1 MVGKLITLSPT
12 PVKPSETP
20 TAPPPKTSVITLAA
34 AATLTWAPS
43 LTPLPPSPTPSPLP
57 PPPTPTATRVPGDA
71 WLITAENLARLAPL
85 ASLGNSSLDQ
95 INLTVWAPDGT
106 RLAVGGK
113 TGVVLLDALTWKVL
127 WRTEFPDAVRLQFS
141 QDGSRL
147 LVGGV
152 KTTRGVLLESATG
165 KILST
170 LFAGQIALSPDG
182 KTVAG
187 DGIRDALSNEVIRAL
202 KFPQLTKPDFESPVE
217 TAFSPDGRQV
227 VAGMSGG
234 GFTAW
239 DVASGEISYRVAG
252 SDPYNSC
259 QGTSNTDWMV
269 LVCAIPSGDFSKVSL
284 QANFINL
291 NRPTAVGQFTF
302 PNVANYKNHHYALL
316 PGQSLIAWADG
327 AKITLYDLAAGFQ
340 PVRALPGLPGN
351 ASLSFSPD
359 KKNPR
364 LAYWNNRS
372 LQIWDIN
379 APQALAEFGG
389 PAVNQMAFSPK
400 DARLLAYGKYDG
412 SLTAWN
418 VATQERLLRYPAAHP
433 QGPVGVAFAPDGKS
447 LASGGGDFHVRLWK
461 LDPPTPTPLV
471 DRQVYANVFQLA
483 YAPDGKKLG
492 VAYTSAYYVHLYPGS
507 LDEQAPLRIFPS
519 DSVAWIEIAISPSG
533 DKLAIGNEAGTVELR
548 NLADGA
554 LLKRFESPRRS
565 AVRHLA
571 FSADG
576 SLLAAAA
583 RGLWDL
589 KTGALLVDL
598 GADTVSVALSP
609 DQCLLA
615 AGQAN
620 GTLRLWN
627 VQTRQFIEPALKVF
641 TSRIEDLTFSP
652 DGRLLALGSWDGDVV
667 LWGVPDV
674 LKQPVGEV
682 PKVKCGQ

>member
-1 MVGKLITLSPT
+1 LPL
-12 PVKPSETP
+12 
-20 TAPPPKTSVITLAA
+20 
-34 AATLTWAPS
+34 APS
-43 LTPLPPSPTPSPLP
+43 LTPTP
-57 PPPTPTATRVPGDA
+57 TRVPGDP
-71 WLITAENLARLAPL
+71 WLITAENLARFAPL

-95 INLTVWAPDGT
+95 INLAVWAPDGA

-113 TGVVLLDALTWKVL
+113 TGVVMLDTVTWKLL
-127 WRTEFPDAVRLQFS
+127 WRTEFPDAVKLQFS

-147 LVGGV
+147 LAGGSN
-152 KTTRGVLLESATG
+152 KSTRAVLLESATG
-165 KILST
+165 KTLST

-187 DGIRDALSNEVIRAL
+187 DGIRDALSNELIREL

-239 DVASGEISYRVAG
+239 DATSGEITYRVAG

-259 QGTSNTDWMV
+259 QGTSTQDWMV
-269 LVCAIPSGDFSKVSL
+269 LVCAIPSSDFSKVSL

-291 NRPTAVGQFTF
+291 NRPTGFGQFSF
-302 PNVANYKNHHYALL
+302 PNVANYKNQHYALL

-327 AKITLYDLAAGFQ
+327 TKITLYDLAAGFQ
-340 PVRALPGLPGN
+340 PVRGLPGLPGN
-351 ASLSFSPD
+351 GSLAFSPD

-364 LAYWNNRS
+364 MAYWDNRV
-372 LQIWDIN
+372 LQIWDPN
-379 APQALAEFGG
+379 AQKRISEFGG
-389 PAVNQMAFSPK
+389 LAVNQMAFSPT
-400 DARLLAYGKYDG
+400 DGRLLAYGKYDG

-418 VATQERLLRYPAAHP
+418 VTTQERLFNYPAHP
-433 QGPVGVAFAPDGKS
+433 QGPVGIAFAPDGKS

-461 LDPPTPTPLV
+461 LDPPNPTPLV

-507 LDEQAPLRIFPS
+507 LDEQAPLRIFPTG
-519 DSVAWIEIAISPSG
+519 SVAWIEIAISPRG
-533 DKLAIGNEAGTVELR
+533 DTLAIGNEVGTVELR
-548 NLADGA
+548 SLADGA

-576 SLLAAAA
+576 GLLAAAA

-589 KTGALLVDL
+589 KTGTLLVEL
-598 GADTVSVALSP
+598 SPDTVSVALSP

-627 VQTRQFIEPALKVF
+627 VQTRQFSEPSLQVF
-641 TSRIEDLTFSP
+641 TSRIEDLAFSP

-667 LWGVPDV
+667 IWGMPDG
-674 LKQPVGEV
+674 LKQPAGDV